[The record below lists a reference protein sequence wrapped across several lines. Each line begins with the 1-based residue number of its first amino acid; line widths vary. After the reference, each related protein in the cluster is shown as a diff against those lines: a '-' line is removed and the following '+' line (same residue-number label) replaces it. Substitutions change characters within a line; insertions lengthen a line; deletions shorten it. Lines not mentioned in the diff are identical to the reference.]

1 MLKRLIAVLLLLT
14 VIVVAVGPV
23 YAAISGVFNFG
34 RGSLILSGVIRGL
47 GNTTSSETV
56 TVLTGRAVVYME
68 CVNPGGNVAP
78 GRNPIQLS
86 LTLTSAPLQA
96 DSNGNAS
103 VYIRIPDPATISPT
117 PVNPSA
123 KQAGCPNG
131 NWRVRGIQPASARW
145 QSAQVVVLKNGTS
158 ELLENYACVDDGVTL
173 TCSPS

>member
-1 MLKRLIAVLLLLT
+1 MLKRLIAVLLLIT

-23 YAAISGVFNFG
+23 YAAISGVFSFG
-34 RGSLILSGVIRGL
+34 RGSLILTGVIRGL
-47 GNTTSSETV
+47 GNTNNNETV
-56 TVLTGRAVVYME
+56 TVLTGRAVVFME

-86 LTLTSAPLQA
+86 VTLTSAPLQA

-103 VYIRIPDPATISPT
+103 VFIRIPDPATISPT
-117 PVNPSA
+117 PVSPSA

-131 NWRVRGIQPASARW
+131 NWRVRGIQPSSARW
-145 QSAQVVVLKNGTS
+145 QSAQVVVLRNGTS
-158 ELLENYACVDDGVTL
+158 ELLENYACIDNGVTL

>member
-1 MLKRLIAVLLLLT
+1 MLKRLIAVLLLIT

-34 RGSLILSGVIRGL
+34 RGSLILTGVIRGL
-47 GNTTSSETV
+47 GNTDNNETV